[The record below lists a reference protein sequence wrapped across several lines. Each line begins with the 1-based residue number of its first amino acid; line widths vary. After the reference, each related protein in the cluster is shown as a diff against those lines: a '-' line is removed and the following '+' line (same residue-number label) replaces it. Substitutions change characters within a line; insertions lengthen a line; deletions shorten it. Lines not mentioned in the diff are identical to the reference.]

1 MEPMPCVGHVCLLGG
16 SACRGDD
23 RMCCSAWP
31 RHVEQCVFLRAS
43 MLPRAGLAVS
53 NYVGPCVGKVPAYWP
68 DVRAIVVEAVLH
80 GRLGTRGV
88 GGAD

>member
-1 MEPMPCVGHVCLLGG
+1 
-16 SACRGDD
+16 
-23 RMCCSAWP
+23 
-31 RHVEQCVFLRAS
+31 

-53 NYVGPCVGKVPAYWP
+53 NYVGPCVGMVPAYWP